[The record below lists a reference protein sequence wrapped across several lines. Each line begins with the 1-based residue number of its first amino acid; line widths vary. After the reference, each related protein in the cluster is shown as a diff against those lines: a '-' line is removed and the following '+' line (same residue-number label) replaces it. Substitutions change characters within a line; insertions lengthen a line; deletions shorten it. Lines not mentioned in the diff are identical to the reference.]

1 VTVENDG
8 STQDDVLPS
17 EGEDETSE
25 DAVVLDLDDLDQIS
39 PDEAATEHGQARA
52 HVLEAIAGDSRGRL
66 GELVQRAV
74 APQIGEANK
83 HLGEV
88 LAGIDWP
95 AIDPKIFAAL
105 DGFQSPGVYKAIP
118 ESSAIATRS
127 SALGGFAEVLGR
139 SAADRAAF
147 SLASGLK
154 GSDSVSSVIGKLRA
168 IHLSR
173 LALRCGASVTPGP
186 PGARAVQAGRVTPAA
201 GRRRAGPSSAWGS
214 R

>member
-8 STQDDVLPS
+8 STQDGVLPF

-25 DAVVLDLDDLDQIS
+25 DAVVLDLDVLDQIS

-52 HVLEAIAGDSRGRL
+52 HVLEAITGDSRGRL

-74 APQIGEANK
+74 APQIGETTK

-88 LAGIDWP
+88 PVGIDRP

-105 DGFQSPGVYKAIP
+105 DGFRSVGVYKAIL

-127 SALGGFAEVLGR
+127 SALSGFAEVLGR
-139 SAADRAAF
+139 SVADRAAL

-154 GSDSVSSVIGKLRA
+154 GSDSAL
-168 IHLSR
+168 IHRMS
-173 LALRCGASVTPGP
+173 
-186 PGARAVQAGRVTPAA
+186 
-201 GRRRAGPSSAWGS
+201 
-214 R
+214 